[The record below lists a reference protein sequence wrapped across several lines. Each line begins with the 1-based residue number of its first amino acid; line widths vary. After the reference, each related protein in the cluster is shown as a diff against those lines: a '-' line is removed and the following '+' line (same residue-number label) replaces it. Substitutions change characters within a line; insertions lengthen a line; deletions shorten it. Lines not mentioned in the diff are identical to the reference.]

1 MSHLDDTILLHKRR
15 GRTARRRT
23 ILAAM
28 RNTTQEIRGKV
39 VRDKT
44 YDKFIDWLR
53 QHNFPKTKMVLAEFP
68 ETGRGMMAT
77 GDIEPGEIIVSVPKK
92 FLICNETLQKEYGQ
106 HPLTM
111 HQLLALHICFL
122 KRDSNSWWKPY
133 IDLLPSHFNTMP
145 VKYPKILADRLP
157 TSLKGEVSQQMKRL
171 ESDYTTASRFLKS
184 RNKNEFITYKEY
196 EWAWLC
202 GTEHLQFTKRLRIS
216 DKQQQTNNKNFL
228 IMLNTRC
235 IHMSTIDATAK
246 GGNIAMAILL
256 DFLNHSCNAKI
267 ESGFN
272 VRTQCFEIRTLTPY
286 KTGEQIFINYGP
298 HDNLAI
304 LREYGFII
312 PDQNDFNFVS
322 LDKEIWTLFD
332 EMETARDS
340 QLKKEILQKEGD
352 YSIKKHEISFR
363 LLSALRLLAIDGSH
377 SRVALDQRYFDWRDT
392 ILGETDIIS
401 QDNERRVLIMLK
413 SLCER
418 VIESSDNEKT
428 RLMEISSQDMIKY
441 NIHNYALTFVK
452 QIWRETEEIARMT
465 ILDIEQKLGEMI

>member
-1 MSHLDDTILLHKRR
+1 
-15 GRTARRRT
+15 
-23 ILAAM
+23 
-28 RNTTQEIRGKV
+28 
-39 VRDKT
+39 
-44 YDKFIDWLR
+44 
-53 QHNFPKTKMVLAEFP
+53 
-68 ETGRGMMAT
+68 MMAT

-92 FLICNETLQKEYGQ
+92 FLICNETLQKEYRQ

-157 TSLKGEVSQQMKRL
+157 TSLKEEVSQQMKRL

-184 RNKNEFITYKEY
+184 RNKHESITYKEY

-202 GTEHLQFTKRLRIS
+202 V
-216 DKQQQTNNKNFL
+216 
-228 IMLNTRC
+228 NTRC

-256 DFLNHSCNAKI
+256 DFLNHSCKAKI

-332 EMETARDS
+332 EMETARGS
-340 QLKKEILQKEGD
+340 QLKKAILQKEGD

-377 SRVALDQRYFDWRDT
+377 SRVALDQRYLDWRDT
-392 ILGETDIIS
+392 ILGETEIIS

-452 QIWRETEEIARMT
+452 QIWRETEEIAKMT
-465 ILDIEQKLGEMI
+465 ILDIEQKLREMI